1 MMIPRIDDASAGRF
15 RVYLLPS
22 PPTAPSPSTAPS
34 TATTQP
40 AAATGATGVGEQ
52 RGEKAA
58 EEGDLKGYQ
67 VYEGGLVLV
76 WDRKIQGGFPE
87 MRILKQKVRDLINPT
102 FHLGH
107 SDKP

>member
-40 AAATGATGVGEQ
+40 AAATGAGEK
-52 RGEKAA
+52 RGRKAA
-58 EEGDLKGYQ
+58 EEGVKGYQ
-67 VYEGGLVLV
+67 MYEGGLVLV

-87 MRILKQKVRDLINPT
+87 MRILKQKIRDLINPT